1 MDGEQESNLGLES
14 VGLLDGLCQRL
25 GPCFARSETRG
36 RARRYVLGLLRHTER
51 KNSWQLAEK
60 MDEAGPQGMQRLL
73 NAAKWDVESVRDE
86 MRAFVVEHLGE
97 HDGLL
102 VVDETGFLK
111 KGSHSAGVARQYSGT
126 AGRIENQQVG
136 VFLAYVSNRGS
147 AFIDR
152 ALYLPEEWMQ
162 DPARCLA
169 AGIPAS
175 TGFATKTELAQQ
187 MLVRALA
194 AGVPARWVVADT
206 IYATDELRLW
216 LEGQGLQYVLAVP
229 CTYEIWTAG
238 QQVSA
243 QTLIAQLAPEAWI
256 RLSAGEGS
264 QGPRYYDWAWM
275 ALPYRSARGRA
286 HWLMARRSIS
296 TPSKVA
302 YYHVYAP
309 HTSSLAELVR
319 IAGSRWPIE
328 VGFQQ
333 AKGEVGL
340 DQYQVRRCQAWYR
353 HMTLALLAHAYLVV
367 LRSKLYQAPTD
378 QIPLSVPELRRLV
391 HTLDAPPQERQHHR
405 RWSTWRRQHQA
416 RAKRCHTARR
426 QSKAPPRDNLRT
438 PTPRSLPGIG
448 SLTESRWQHIQ
459 ALLPARP
466 RAGRPAVAH
475 RQLLEGMLFVMQVG
489 VSWHQ
494 VPPAFG
500 PWQTVYTRYQAWL
513 KAGLWT
519 RIVSI
524 LAPEGSFADTS

>member
-1 MDGEQESNLGLES
+1 MDGEPESNLASET
-14 VGLLDGLCQRL
+14 VALLNGLCQRL
-25 GPCFARSETRG
+25 GPYLARSETRE
-36 RARRYVLGLLRHTER
+36 RVRRYVLGLLSHTER
-51 KNSWQLAEK
+51 KNSWQLAEQ
-60 MDEAGPQGMQRLL
+60 MDETGPQGMQRLL
-73 NAAKWDVESVRDE
+73 NAARWDVEDVRDE
-86 MRAFVVEHLGE
+86 LRAFVVEYLGE
-97 HDGLL
+97 RDGIL

-136 VFLAYVSNRGS
+136 VFLAYVSSRGS

-152 ALYLPEEWMQ
+152 ALYRPEEWAQ
-162 DPARCLA
+162 DPARCIA

-187 MLVRALA
+187 MLARALA
-194 AGVPARWVVADT
+194 GGVPARWVVADT

-229 CTYEIWTAG
+229 YTYGIWTAG

-243 QTLIAQLAPEAWI
+243 QTLSAQLAADAWT

-264 QGPRYYDWAWM
+264 QGPRSYDWAWV
-275 ALPYRSARGRA
+275 ALPYRSASGLA

-296 TPSKVA
+296 TPNEGA

-309 HTSSLAELVR
+309 DTSSLAELVP

-353 HMTLALLAHAYLVV
+353 HITLALLAHAYLVV
-367 LRSKLYQAPTD
+367 LRSRMRQAPAD
-378 QIPLSVPELRRLV
+378 QLPLTVPDLRRLV
-391 HTLDAPPQERQHHR
+391 HILDTSPQERQHR
-405 RWSTWRRQHQA
+405 LRWSRWRRQHQA

-426 QSKAPPRDNLRT
+426 QSNAPPVDSLGNPPPCL
-438 PTPRSLPGIG
+438 LPGIG
-448 SLTESRWQHIQ
+448 SLTDSHWQHIQ

-466 RAGRPAVAH
+466 RTGRPAVAH
-475 RQLLEGMLFVMQVG
+475 RQLLEGMLFVMHAG
-489 VSWHQ
+489 VSWHE

-500 PWQTVYTRYQAWL
+500 PWQTVDTRYQEWL

-519 RIVSI
+519 RLVSI
-524 LAPEGSFADTS
+524 LAPEVSFADTS